1 MIIVDLYCRFIDICR
16 EALKFYRRSFICR
29 CLESSVLEYRL
40 SSVWNLS
47 HETVALHYHV
57 QNSAFHE
64 STLCSIYINN
74 T

>member
-29 CLESSVLEYRL
+29 CLKSSVLEYRL

-47 HETVALHYHV
+47 HETATLQYT
-57 QNSAFHE
+57 AARE
-64 STLCSIYINN
+64 SILCSIYINN